1 MPQTAFKHF
10 EEDMDRAWNLLQEAR
25 TLERAG
31 RPSALHRDLRHAALA
46 MAVGA
51 MDAYL
56 CDAYVDCLTSVLK
69 AYTRGEWKGSLPGAY
84 YKQPLPAGVVLDTSR
99 QKRPRWALRMAARAV
114 MERDNMLAL
123 SRVPKQFNPIL
134 PTSQKLWGSIV
145 KDLASWGYKRLTVYT
160 YRELVNMSGRRLEK
174 ASKRSVAQFMSRLS
188 ETIQMRHDWAHNCGR
203 PKTAILHL
211 GYGEASARINE
222 IGCAIATIDEH
233 IENHRL
239 A

>member
-99 QKRPRWALRMAARAV
+99 QKRPRWALRMAARGDGAGQH
-114 MERDNMLAL
+114 A
-123 SRVPKQFNPIL
+123 
-134 PTSQKLWGSIV
+134 GSV
-145 KDLASWGYKRLTVYT
+145 TGTKTVQS
-160 YRELVNMSGRRLEK
+160 NI
-174 ASKRSVAQFMSRLS
+174 ADVA
-188 ETIQMRHDWAHNCGR
+188 
-203 PKTAILHL
+203 KTL
-211 GYGEASARINE
+211 GVDR
-222 IGCAIATIDEH
+222 
-233 IENHRL
+233 
-239 A
+239 